1 MRRLWIDY
9 ESRSR
14 IKLKQHG
21 LDRYAK
27 HASTE
32 PLMLA
37 YAFDEAEPKLWKI
50 WLGEPMPDDL
60 REGLLDPNTLKCAW
74 NFNFEK
80 DITEFRLGIR
90 IPLEQWF
97 DPSTLCAYMSLPIG
111 LDRASKALGLVE
123 KKIHQVG
130 NKRGVKLFSEP
141 SKATKKMIKN
151 GSEPEYFKDWNSH
164 PEDWQIWCD
173 YCLQDVR
180 AEREAW
186 HAAVSYACPMTEEEF
201 RAWQLDQRMNE
212 RGVYIDEAYVQ
223 NAKKLAEAEANELL
237 GEIKAITGL
246 ENANSRDQ
254 LLGWLQE
261 RGFPYDSLDKEHIAE
276 ALKYKSTLKP
286 LVVDIL
292 ELKHKLGGSAYKKL
306 EAILDRMGIDKRLR
320 DQFVYHGAHTG
331 RWAGR
336 GVQLQNL
343 FKPDPKVTSYDWGK
357 KVKDSEKRRL
367 DIYTRAIRLGKKLY
381 TPFTPMNLV
390 ASTIRG
396 AFIATPGYKL
406 DVGDLAQIESRVLAC
421 LAKCYSM
428 MDAYANGRD
437 LYKECMS
444 TQLHIPMDEV
454 TSSMRDKGKI
464 QILGCGFGMGW
475 EKFIEHAA
483 KSNIIL
489 TEKDSK
495 ECVYGFRE
503 TYPEIPALWKE
514 FNTAVIKAVKSNIC
528 VYVKGCIVDGRN
540 PKVLKIKLPS
550 GRCLHYFDPYVNES
564 MKFGRPMEQV
574 SYTQYDSKGKKISDL
589 YGGLIV
595 ENVVQ
600 AIARDILLSGMFEA
614 EKAGFFVIGT
624 IHDEIVCE
632 SLIGSNLNLD
642 KLLHCM
648 TILPWWAKDFGFVLK
663 AEGYEGFF
671 YKK

>member
-27 HASTE
+27 HVSTE

-50 WLGEPMPDDL
+50 WLGESMPDDL

-97 DPSTLCAYMSLPIG
+97 DPSTICAYMSLPIG

-286 LVVDIL
+286 LVVYIL
-292 ELKHKLGGSAYKKL
+292 ELKQKLGGSA
-306 EAILDRMGIDKRLR
+306 
-320 DQFVYHGAHTG
+320 
-331 RWAGR
+331 
-336 GVQLQNL
+336 
-343 FKPDPKVTSYDWGK
+343 
-357 KVKDSEKRRL
+357 
-367 DIYTRAIRLGKKLY
+367 
-381 TPFTPMNLV
+381 
-390 ASTIRG
+390 
-396 AFIATPGYKL
+396 
-406 DVGDLAQIESRVLAC
+406 
-421 LAKCYSM
+421 
-428 MDAYANGRD
+428 
-437 LYKECMS
+437 
-444 TQLHIPMDEV
+444 
-454 TSSMRDKGKI
+454 
-464 QILGCGFGMGW
+464 
-475 EKFIEHAA
+475 
-483 KSNIIL
+483 
-489 TEKDSK
+489 
-495 ECVYGFRE
+495 
-503 TYPEIPALWKE
+503 
-514 FNTAVIKAVKSNIC
+514 
-528 VYVKGCIVDGRN
+528 
-540 PKVLKIKLPS
+540 
-550 GRCLHYFDPYVNES
+550 
-564 MKFGRPMEQV
+564 
-574 SYTQYDSKGKKISDL
+574 
-589 YGGLIV
+589 
-595 ENVVQ
+595 
-600 AIARDILLSGMFEA
+600 
-614 EKAGFFVIGT
+614 
-624 IHDEIVCE
+624 
-632 SLIGSNLNLD
+632 
-642 KLLHCM
+642 
-648 TILPWWAKDFGFVLK
+648 
-663 AEGYEGFF
+663 
-671 YKK
+671 